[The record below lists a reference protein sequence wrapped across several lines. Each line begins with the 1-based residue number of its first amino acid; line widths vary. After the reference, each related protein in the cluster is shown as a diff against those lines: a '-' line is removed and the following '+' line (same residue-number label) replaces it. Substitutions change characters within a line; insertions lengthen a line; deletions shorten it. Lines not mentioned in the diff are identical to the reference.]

1 MHMLFDIASLV
12 FLCLYKITKVS
23 IFSRSTYYLLV
34 IAFGIADSVVQ
45 QSSDKLNKIIVCV
58 CSHVRGFTCVCWEQ
72 VPVGSKR

>member
-1 MHMLFDIASLV
+1 MNMLFDIASLV

-45 QSSDKLNKIIVCV
+45 QS
-58 CSHVRGFTCVCWEQ
+58 
-72 VPVGSKR
+72 

>member
-58 CSHVRGFTCVCWEQ
+58 CAVM
-72 VPVGSKR
+72 